1 MPSKL
6 KWINYF
12 PCAIKIQTKI
22 EEEGETKIEER
33 GREIYNRE
41 ERERESDRER
51 ERERERDMKAIVIR
65 EPGGPEV
72 LELREVPDPEVH
84 DGEVLIKVAAAG
96 VNRADTSQRKGQYPP
111 PPGAPVYPG
120 LECSGVIEAVGSG
133 VENWKVGDEVC
144 ALLSG
149 GGYAEKV
156 AVSAGQLLPI
166 PKGISLQDAASFPE
180 VACTVWSTIFMTS
193 HLSSGESVLIHGGTS
208 GIGTFAIQ
216 IAKYIGAKVFTTAGS
231 EEHLLECAKLGADVM
246 INYKK
251 EDFVVCVKNETNGK
265 GVDVILDIMGASYFQ
280 RNLDS
285 LSLDGR
291 LFIIGFQGGNSGEF
305 NLGPLLMKRLTVS
318 GAGLRSRTTKNKA
331 QIVAEVLANVWP
343 AIEQGK
349 VKPIIYKALPL
360 EDAAEAHRLIEGD
373 HMGKILLIP

>member
-1 MPSKL
+1 
-6 KWINYF
+6 
-12 PCAIKIQTKI
+12 
-22 EEEGETKIEER
+22 
-33 GREIYNRE
+33 
-41 ERERESDRER
+41 
-51 ERERERDMKAIVIR
+51 MKAIVIR

-265 GVDVILDIMGASYFQ
+265 G
-280 RNLDS
+280 
-285 LSLDGR
+285 
-291 LFIIGFQGGNSGEF
+291 FQGGNSGEF

>member
-1 MPSKL
+1 
-6 KWINYF
+6 
-12 PCAIKIQTKI
+12 
-22 EEEGETKIEER
+22 
-33 GREIYNRE
+33 
-41 ERERESDRER
+41 
-51 ERERERDMKAIVIR
+51 MKAIVIR

-265 GVDVILDIMGASYFQ
+265 DVILDIMGASYFQ

>member
-1 MPSKL
+1 
-6 KWINYF
+6 
-12 PCAIKIQTKI
+12 
-22 EEEGETKIEER
+22 
-33 GREIYNRE
+33 
-41 ERERESDRER
+41 
-51 ERERERDMKAIVIR
+51 MKAIVIR

-72 LELREVPDPEVH
+72 LELREVADPEVH
-84 DGEVLIKVAAAG
+84 DGEVLIKIAAAG

-111 PPGAPVYPG
+111 PPGAPVYLG

-144 ALLSG
+144 ALLTG

-166 PKGISLQDAASFPE
+166 PKGISLQDAASLSE
-180 VACTVWSTIFMTS
+180 AACTVWSTIFMTS
-193 HLSSGESVLIHGGTS
+193 HLSFGESLLIHGGTS

-231 EEHLLECAKLGADVM
+231 DESLLECSKLGADVT

-251 EDFVVCVKNETNGK
+251 EDFVARVKDETNDK
-265 GVDVILDIMGASYFQ
+265 AAGVDVILDIIGASYFQ

-285 LSLDGR
+285 LSLGGR
-291 LFIIGFQGGNSGEF
+291 LFIIGFQTGLTGQF
-305 NLGPLLMKRLTVS
+305 NLGPLLVKRLTVS
-318 GAGLRSRTTKNKA
+318 AAGLRSRSTENKA

-343 AIEQGK
+343 AIEEGK
-349 VKPIIYKALPL
+349 VKPIIYKSLPL
-360 EDAAEAHRLIEGD
+360 ENAAEAHHLIEGN
-373 HMGKILLIP
+373 HLGKILLIP